1 MRYFLAK
8 TDPDTYSVSDF
19 EKDHVTIWDG
29 VHSYAALQAIKTWA
43 IGDRVY
49 IYHSQ
54 GDKSIVGLAEVVGEP
69 HKDPHDSRGISWVAT
84 LKHLQT
90 YPIARRITLKQIK
103 DSGLFADFALV
114 RQSRLSTMECPDHF
128 VKWLELRMRSLS
140 TLAP

>member
-8 TDPDTYSVSDF
+8 TDPDTYSISDF
-19 EKDHVTIWDG
+19 EKDKVTIWDG
-29 VHSYAALQAIKTWA
+29 VHNYAALLAIKAWA

-54 GDKSIVGLAEVVGEP
+54 GEKAIVGLAEVVSEP
-69 HKDPHDSRGISWVAT
+69 YKDPHDMRGISWVAK

-90 YPIARRITLKQIK
+90 YPIDHRVTLKHIK

-114 RQSRLSTMECPDHF
+114 KQSRLSTMACPENF
-128 VKWLELRMRSLS
+128 VKWMKQHVQS
-140 TLAP
+140 